1 MPDDPN
7 DPADD
12 DTNPAPEAIDALSGD
27 MRGRWIVA
35 SQGSTHLWDLDEL
48 TYTRR
53 PGPASP
59 SGSFD
64 YDGIAH
70 RITRVTRWP
79 RVGDQSLVWFD
90 DPASPF
96 DTEQFRRS
104 SVIVAI
110 TRAPDASSEDTSTP
124 EEDHRHERNT
134 DTL

>member
-1 MPDDPN
+1 MSSRTVCAAGGSWHPRDLR
-7 DPADD
+7 
-12 DTNPAPEAIDALSGD
+12 TCGTWDA
-27 MRGRWIVA
+27 M
-35 SQGSTHLWDLDEL
+35 

-59 SGSFD
+59 SGAFD

-104 SVIVAI
+104 SVIVSI
-110 TRAPDASSEDTSTP
+110 TRAPEEAQDEPGDSPEVGDAG
-124 EEDHRHERNT
+124 
-134 DTL
+134 